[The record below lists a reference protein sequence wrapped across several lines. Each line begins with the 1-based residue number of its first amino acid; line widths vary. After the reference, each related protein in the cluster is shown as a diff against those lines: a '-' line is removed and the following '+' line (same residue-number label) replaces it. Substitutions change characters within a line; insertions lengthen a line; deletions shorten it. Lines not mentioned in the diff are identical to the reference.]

1 MSLDKKLIGRFIGV
15 VLLSAALAACGG
27 DRAASGAAKGA
38 DGDASGL
45 PAPAAQ
51 GGSITGMPD
60 PRPGSSPNT
69 AASIEPETLPDPMA
83 EPGTDDP
90 HAALASNEP
99 GADAAVQVIR
109 DYFAAINLR
118 NYAGAYALW
127 RGQGQASG
135 VSAERF
141 AQDFANTSGVSV
153 EIGQPGP
160 IDPGAGQRRI
170 DVPVSLIVRNSD
182 GSEQRYRGQYA
193 LQRTVVDGAS
203 DDLRAWRITSA
214 QLSAAP

>member
-1 MSLDKKLIGRFIGV
+1 MKSIGYVTSAV
-15 VLLSAALAACGG
+15 VLGVMLAACGG
-27 DRAASGAAKGA
+27 DRAASGTAKGA

-60 PRPGSSPNT
+60 PRPGSSAQAT
-69 AASIEPETLPDPMA
+69 SIEPETLPDPMA
-83 EPGTDDP
+83 EPGTEDANATP
-90 HAALASNEP
+90 AANEP
-99 GADAAVQVIR
+99 GADAAVQVLR
-109 DYFAAINLR
+109 DYYAAVNLR
-118 NYAGAYALW
+118 NYPGAYALW

-160 IDPGAGQRRI
+160 VDAGAGQRHI
-170 DVPVSLIVRNSD
+170 EVPVSLIVRNSD
-182 GSEQRYRGQYA
+182 GTEQRFRGQYI

-203 DDLRAWRITSA
+203 DEQRAWRIASA